1 MLNRLRSLSK
11 GKLFP
16 ENGTLENSAE
26 NSAKHSSTEE
36 ILNAIDQFGTKIT
49 NDHDGLEDNNNLLRR
64 GSGESS
70 TSESWMEVDPEVEP
84 TITSFSHSY
93 SLEWEKLFTKPNYM
107 RHLRNYAMKG
117 NLRSS
122 RFRSIAWKLFLEV
135 LPDNMSQWQSNTS
148 NYRQK
153 YTDLKNK
160 LIVNPRKEVDA
171 VDLSVNNPL
180 SQEEESPWNRFFQ
193 DNELRLTIKQDVIR
207 TFPELA
213 FFKSDEVREMMVNN
227 LFLYSREHDHI
238 SYRQGMHELLAPIIF
253 ILHCDHQAFL
263 HASEIESLNTF
274 NESAREIITDV
285 MDPKYLE
292 HDAYAMFSQIMQ
304 TMEPWYVSKEVD
316 PPKSKDSQPFARP
329 QDLNPSNVIVSKLT
343 RIQDYLLKKTDI
355 ELHQHLE
362 RLDIA
367 PQIYGIRWI
376 RLLFGREL
384 PMQDLLVL
392 WDAIFADGIGFDLVD
407 YIFVAMLLYIR
418 ELLLFSDYPSCMN
431 TLMRYPPVTDIHYF
445 INMARFMRDPNQ
457 YPRPANQIYHSYAT
471 TASQSPKAKEQK
483 PAGSSTDRARTS
495 SMLTSTFSSFKHKM
509 YSSAISRPKTLSVL
523 GRQKMLKSSSEPMNL
538 QTDISP
544 GSLGGITP
552 GSVPQHKRGST
563 ASLSK
568 VEDTMF
574 RSVPS
579 SGSLVTGNVRSV
591 VSTPAG
597 YSPDDISEST
607 SPPRYA
613 TLPMKG
619 KVKARKITQAEKEV
633 QQQLAQVKSQI
644 HDKEAM
650 CRYCASKLDI
660 HIERLQAELLQ
671 QNFERE
677 DDIFVAIAGIK
688 QVRDVL
694 KGTLK
699 FSQSAFDEEELEIS
713 ENYYKPEV
721 VTEEIS
727 QEAVKKSPSK
737 VNGEDGIQKKKLFYM
752 SSEENSENLDNSPD
766 SPVSRKLIESK
777 EFELEDY
784 RNNVKNSPKHKNSHH
799 FVSEPSILG
808 SNIPKSQFSSNAQ
821 DGPSQ
826 DCLEDSPN
834 PLYNLKQNIEEE
846 SDWT

>member
-16 ENGTLENSAE
+16 ENGAVENSAE
-26 NSAKHSSTEE
+26 NAAKYSSTED
-36 ILNAIDQFGTKIT
+36 ILKAIDQFGTKIT
-49 NDHDGLEDNNNLLRR
+49 DEPDGLESNNNLQRR

-70 TSESWMEVDPEVEP
+70 ASESWMEVDPEGEP
-84 TITSFSHSY
+84 TITSFTHSY
-93 SLEWEKLFTKPNYM
+93 SIEWEKLFTKPNYM
-107 RHLRNYAMKG
+107 RHLRNYAIKG

-135 LPDNMSQWQSNTS
+135 LPDNMSQWQTNTL

-227 LFLYSREHDHI
+227 LFLYSREHNHI

-263 HASEIESLNTF
+263 HASEIESLKDV
-274 NESAREIITDV
+274 IKDV

-304 TMEPWYVSKEVD
+304 TMEPWYVSKEVE
-316 PPKSKDSQPFARP
+316 PLKSKDSQPFAKP

-343 RIQDYLLKKTDI
+343 RIQDYLLKKTDL

-457 YPRPANQIYHSYAT
+457 YPRPANQIYHSYLT
-471 TASQSPKAKEQK
+471 TASQSPRAKEQK
-483 PAGSSTDRARTS
+483 PAAGSNTDRARTS

-538 QTDISP
+538 QTEISP
-544 GSLGGITP
+544 GSPSGIIP

-579 SGSLVTGNVRSV
+579 SGSPITGNVRSV

-613 TLPMKG
+613 TLPTKS
-619 KVKARKITQAEKEV
+619 KVKARRITPVEKEV
-633 QQQLAQVKSQI
+633 QQQLAVVKSQV

-660 HIERLQAELLQ
+660 HIERLQAELLR

-677 DDIFVAIAGIK
+677 DEIFVAIAGIK

-721 VTEEIS
+721 VTEEMS
-727 QEAVKKSPSK
+727 QEAVKRSQF
-737 VNGEDGIQKKKLFYM
+737 VAHGEKGTQSKKLFYM
-752 SSEENSENLDNSPD
+752 SSEENSENLDNSPE
-766 SPVSRKLIESK
+766 SPISHKVVESK

-784 RNNVKNSPKHKNSHH
+784 RNIIIDSPKHKGAHQ
-799 FVSEPSILG
+799 FVDSSG
-808 SNIPKSQFSSNAQ
+808 SNVSKSKFSSHAQ
-821 DGPSQ
+821 E
-826 DCLEDSPN
+826 CLEDSPN
-834 PLYNLKQNIEEE
+834 PLYNMKQNIEEE